1 MKKTIKVI
9 FRKIDDEVIAIFPE
23 IKNTYNTLLSYM
35 HIGQH
40 SGCSLFYTDISE
52 PCPQEEY
59 LSLFE
64 ELKGIYHDC
73 KLVVRQKQRIRNV
86 NQFQWNVF

>member
-40 SGCSLFYTDISE
+40 SGCSMFYTDISE
-52 PCPQEEY
+52 PCPQEDY
-59 LSLFE
+59 LSLLE
-64 ELKGIYHDC
+64 ELKGIYKDC
-73 KLVVRQKQRIRNV
+73 KLVVMRKQRNNG
-86 NQFQWNVF
+86 NQFQWDVF